1 MQRQLNCRDRDCW
14 IKVDLPLDDDDDHHG
29 DSDHDEDWAPT
40 GAFTALAC
48 LKTMLATI
56 LIWVLLRPA

>member
-14 IKVDLPLDDDDDHHG
+14 IKVNSPLDDDDHNG

-56 LIWVLLRPA
+56 LICVLLRPA

>member
-1 MQRQLNCRDRDCW
+1 MNS
-14 IKVDLPLDDDDDHHG
+14 PLGDDDDDHNG

-56 LIWVLLRPA
+56 LICVLL

>member
-14 IKVDLPLDDDDDHHG
+14 IKVNSPLGDDDDDDDDHNG

-40 GAFTALAC
+40 GALQHSQ
-48 LKTMLATI
+48 L
-56 LIWVLLRPA
+56 